1 VNERNWSNCKQ
12 STAKRDLWFVA
23 LADRVRL
30 RKVSKEILHEKIDGM
45 QNPVSKPPQI
55 ASQRKIDLLAFLL
68 TKEKDRSFKEVR
80 RTKDTKTRKRS
91 RIFINH
97 QPSLRIRNQG
107 NYRNGFQFLSLPST
121 SNSFLCLLETRPICT
136 LLFLYKF
143 YLPARGSAFPLANL
157 HPQTK
162 TPYNSHQ

>member
-1 VNERNWSNCKQ
+1 MNERNWSNCKQ

-45 QNPVSKPPQI
+45 RNPVSKPPQI
-55 ASQRKIDLLAFLL
+55 ASQRKIDLSFSR
-68 TKEKDRSFKEVR
+68 KKKDRSFKEVR

-107 NYRNGFQFLSLPST
+107 LRQTDSCFKPSLYFQLYLLNEASSLMDGTFLF
-121 SNSFLCLLETRPICT
+121 NSFLSSSECVEKTE
-136 LLFLYKF
+136 FM
-143 YLPARGSAFPLANL
+143 L
-157 HPQTK
+157 HT
-162 TPYNSHQ
+162 S